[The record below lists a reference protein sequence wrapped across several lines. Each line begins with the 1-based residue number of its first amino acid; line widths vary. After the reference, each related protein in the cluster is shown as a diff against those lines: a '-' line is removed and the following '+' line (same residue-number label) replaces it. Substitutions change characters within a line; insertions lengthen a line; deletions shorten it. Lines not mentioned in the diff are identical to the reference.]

1 MLFQFLKVEVE
12 IGVVVE
18 VEEVELKATVGGVV
32 VGGAEEVEAVGEGVM
47 ALSLT
52 SWLSLS
58 VFKFWLA
65 LWPARVLEL
74 LELLLLFAATAAA
87 AAAAA
92 VKL

>member
-52 SWLSLS
+52 S
-58 VFKFWLA
+58 
-65 LWPARVLEL
+65 
-74 LELLLLFAATAAA
+74 
-87 AAAAA
+87 
-92 VKL
+92 